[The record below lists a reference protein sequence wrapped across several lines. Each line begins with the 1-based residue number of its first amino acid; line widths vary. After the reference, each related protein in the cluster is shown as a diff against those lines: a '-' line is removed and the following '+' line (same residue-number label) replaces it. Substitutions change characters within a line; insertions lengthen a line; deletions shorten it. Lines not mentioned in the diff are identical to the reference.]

1 MVVDDHELLRAGTRR
16 ILDQADGYY
25 VVGEAG
31 NGEDALQVI
40 ADVEPDVVLV
50 DIKLPTINGIE
61 LARRIAADFPK
72 VVVLILSA
80 YDDENYVRAAL
91 AAGVAGYL
99 LKTMASDELIRSI
112 GAACDGFNLIER
124 GPAGRGETS
133 GSRVVG
139 SPRLTGREQE
149 VVRLV
154 ARGMTNKAI
163 ARQLGISPRT
173 VEGHLN
179 HVFDKLQTTSRTE
192 LVHYALA
199 SSLFGAERAAGRTG
213 THPMSRAA
221 VRGMGVPL
229 GRTERSGRS
238 EGSNESGPKAA
249 AEDDNG
255 SAPDRSVSSN
265 APWSNS
271 TFWIL
276 QLVVLSLYL
285 IRLAATVAFH
295 LDSTSQALEFSTLAV
310 FLVPVVYA
318 TLNFGLQGA
327 LCTAGW
333 VTVLA
338 VPRFLTAVHSH
349 NYQAAW
355 AELAQIVLLDAL
367 ALLVGQRVTAERD
380 ARRVAEAAQ
389 KAHLN
394 AEARYRDLFFS
405 NQAPI
410 LIVNGDGYV
419 VETNASAQRA
429 FSISSPKLAAKD
441 IEAAAPVRLVDII
454 GPVASGHILT
464 RLISEQLPRLP
475 GDHGSSTTD
484 DRVEPLTFELDGT
497 PVVYRPTATM
507 LNRSDDGTRMQIV
520 LEDVTSETRR
530 HDLMEAYA
538 AHVVSGQEE
547 ERRHIAQEIH
557 DGPVQ
562 ALIHLC
568 RQIDLASSR
577 AGIDPERAHADRGSA
592 DHRRRHS
599 GRASFDRQGPAT
611 IGPRRPGLGRLDRP
625 GPVRG
630 RDNGTTSRRHSPSPE
645 LNADWL
651 PRSSWHSFA
660 SPRRRYRTSSGMRSP
675 IT

>member
-1 MVVDDHELLRAGTRR
+1 
-16 ILDQADGYY
+16 
-25 VVGEAG
+25 
-31 NGEDALQVI
+31 
-40 ADVEPDVVLV
+40 
-50 DIKLPTINGIE
+50 
-61 LARRIAADFPK
+61 
-72 VVVLILSA
+72 
-80 YDDENYVRAAL
+80 
-91 AAGVAGYL
+91 
-99 LKTMASDELIRSI
+99 
-112 GAACDGFNLIER
+112 
-124 GPAGRGETS
+124 
-133 GSRVVG
+133 
-139 SPRLTGREQE
+139 
-149 VVRLV
+149 
-154 ARGMTNKAI
+154 
-163 ARQLGISPRT
+163 
-173 VEGHLN
+173 
-179 HVFDKLQTTSRTE
+179 
-192 LVHYALA
+192 
-199 SSLFGAERAAGRTG
+199 
-213 THPMSRAA
+213 MSRAA
-221 VRGMGVPL
+221 VRGVGVPL
-229 GRTERSGRS
+229 GSTERSGRS
-238 EGSNESGPKAA
+238 ESSKESGRKAA
-249 AEDDNG
+249 TEDDSG
-255 SAPDRSVSSN
+255 SAPDRSVSSD

-276 QLVVLSLYL
+276 QLVILSLYL

-327 LCTAGW
+327 LFTAGW

-380 ARRVAEAAQ
+380 ARRIAEAAQ

-410 LIVNGDGYV
+410 LIVDGHGYV

-429 FSISSPKLAAKD
+429 FSISRPTLTMKD
-441 IEAAAPVRLVDII
+441 TEAAAPVRLVDII

-475 GDHGSSTTD
+475 GEHGSSAAD

-568 RQIDLASSR
+568 RQIDLVSSR
-577 AGIDPERAHADRGSA
+577 ADTDPEGTHEIADLRTIVEDTVAELRSIAKGLRPSALDDLGLVASIDQVLSEAGQRNDFETSFAVTGAERRLAPTVELALFRIAQEAISNIERHAVARHIDVGLDFEEYGLRLRVKDDGVGFEVQEGSVGAETGSQGLPGIIEHANLIGSRAQIHSERGVGTTVVVWV
-592 DHRRRHS
+592 R
-599 GRASFDRQGPAT
+599 AT
-611 IGPRRPGLGRLDRP
+611 ILGQK
-625 GPVRG
+625 
-630 RDNGTTSRRHSPSPE
+630 
-645 LNADWL
+645 
-651 PRSSWHSFA
+651 
-660 SPRRRYRTSSGMRSP
+660 
-675 IT
+675 